1 MDYINTYIKG
11 EKDMFNLDNEIMDTI
26 EKENAKNT
34 FIVDLK
40 KNICV
45 NVSACSVCKNGC
57 KGACK
62 TTCSN
67 NITGKR
73 GN

>member
-1 MDYINTYIKG
+1 
-11 EKDMFNLDNEIMDTI
+11 MFDLDKAIMESV
-26 EKENAKNT
+26 EKENEKKT
-34 FIVDLK
+34 FIVNLK
-40 KNICV
+40 KNIYV